1 MFLQSHS
8 FLYLVVGVF
17 LFGWFVTLLDFL
29 FLFCFVLPICVWLI
43 CFSFVFLKSLVILI
57 HCDGIGGM
65 GKRRVG

>member
-29 FLFCFVLPICVWLI
+29 FLFCPSHMCVAYLFFF
-43 CFSFVFLKSLVILI
+43 CFP
-57 HCDGIGGM
+57 
-65 GKRRVG
+65 